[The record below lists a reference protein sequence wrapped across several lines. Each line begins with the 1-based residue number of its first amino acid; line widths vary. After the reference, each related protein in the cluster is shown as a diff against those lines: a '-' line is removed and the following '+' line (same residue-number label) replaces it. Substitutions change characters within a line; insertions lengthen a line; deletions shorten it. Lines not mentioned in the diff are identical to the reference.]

1 LPRLRERLGQL
12 AGTLSGGEQQMLAT
26 GRGLMAEPKLLILDE
41 PSLGLSPLMVEDMFA
56 MILRISGEGVT
67 VLLVEQNVVQSLD
80 IAHRAYV
87 LENGAF
93 ALSGPARELAADP
106 RLKQAYLGL

>member
-1 LPRLRERLGQL
+1 
-12 AGTLSGGEQQMLAT
+12 MLAT

-41 PSLGLSPLMVEDMFA
+41 PSLGLSPLMVDEMFN
-56 MILRISGEGVT
+56 MIATISREGTT

-93 ALSGPARELAADP
+93 SLSGPARDLAADP

>member
-1 LPRLRERLGQL
+1 
-12 AGTLSGGEQQMLAT
+12 MLAT

-41 PSLGLSPLMVEDMFA
+41 PSLGLSPVMVDEMFN
-56 MILRISGEGVT
+56 MIAAISREGTT

-93 ALSGPARELAADP
+93 SLSGAARDLAADP